1 MKYTEQQERAR
12 ARVMEWL
19 DVMASEAMTWGEMAE
34 YQARIERTAR
44 RYGLT
49 RELRDNGII

>member
-1 MKYTEQQERAR
+1 MKYAEQQKRAR

-34 YQARIERTAR
+34 LQARIERTAR

-49 RELRDNGII
+49 RELQDNGII

>member
-19 DVMASEAMTWGEMAE
+19 DVMASEAMAWGEMAE
-34 YQARIERTAR
+34 WQARIERTAR

-49 RELRDNGII
+49 RELLDNGII

>member
-19 DVMASEAMTWGEMAE
+19 DVMGSESMTWGEMAE
-34 YQARIERTAR
+34 WQARIERTAR